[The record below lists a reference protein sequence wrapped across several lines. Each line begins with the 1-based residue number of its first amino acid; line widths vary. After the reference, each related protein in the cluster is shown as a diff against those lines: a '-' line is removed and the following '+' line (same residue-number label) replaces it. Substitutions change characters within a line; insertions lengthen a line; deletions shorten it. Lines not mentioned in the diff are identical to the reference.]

1 VSQHPELRPP
11 SSAAAAAG
19 ARRIMHR
26 LSTGINLLNNPA
38 ALESTLA
45 TITAEQTPANQNPQ
59 IYRVKAKFHY
69 TDSTGPDRTGPDQ
82 TKSAHF
88 VGDRLNST
96 TRARPDPHGLFCG
109 PGSPGF

>member
-26 LSTGINLLNNPA
+26 LSTGIGLLNNPA

-69 TDSTGPDRTGPDQ
+69 TDSTGPDRT
-82 TKSAHF
+82 
-88 VGDRLNST
+88 
-96 TRARPDPHGLFCG
+96 RPDKVRALCRRQAEFHYAGPTGPARTFLR